1 MHNRSESVLSSD
13 KLSELTEAWRIDG
26 IGGVAGTPAVVNG
39 VIYFGDWHGVVH
51 TVWYISWNTTSPS
64 AEDRLT
70 ISQRSIEEA
79 FRLQRHRNESDQA
92 RGCNPARMTVTSRR
106 TAALDG
112 RLLAAVRA
120 WRQ

>member
-1 MHNRSESVLSSD
+1 MTSAEPGGSVVSNLGYAVAEAVSD
-13 KLSELTEAWRIDG
+13 AYI
-26 IGGVAGTPAVVNG
+26 
-39 VIYFGDWHGVVH
+39 
-51 TVWYISWNTTSPS
+51 VWYITRNATSPS

-70 ISQRSIEEA
+70 LSQRSVEEG
-79 FRLQRHRNESDQA
+79 FRLQRYQTTTQPGGR
-92 RGCNPARMTVTSRR
+92 NPARVTVTSRR

>member
-1 MHNRSESVLSSD
+1 MGRFGCLKDGPPLMTSSPA
-13 KLSELTEAWRIDG
+13 TEAP
-26 IGGVAGTPAVVNG
+26 VSKPAPAILEFRTRG
-39 VIYFGDWHGVVH
+39 
-51 TVWYISWNTTSPS
+51 
-64 AEDRLT
+64 LT
-70 ISQRSIEEA
+70 APARPRRRSVEEG

-92 RGCNPARMTVTSRR
+92 RGCNPARVTVTSRR

>member
-1 MHNRSESVLSSD
+1 MSNGLLGPTPVIDHNPGKLRPKPLSWF
-13 KLSELTEAWRIDG
+13 L
-26 IGGVAGTPAVVNG
+26 
-39 VIYFGDWHGVVH
+39 
-51 TVWYISWNTTSPS
+51 SPS

-70 ISQRSIEEA
+70 VSQRSVEEG

-92 RGCNPARMTVTSRR
+92 RGRNPARVTVTSRR